1 MWLEAQSTLSCD
13 ASSVLPRTGC
23 KQRAICF
30 FGCVYPYF
38 FLNVNHVG
46 CFGRRKFNGS
56 IIERKVP
63 FLLLKRNAVVFIP
76 SLAEGKALVSHNYGQ
91 T

>member
-38 FLNVNHVG
+38 FLNV
-46 CFGRRKFNGS
+46 S
-56 IIERKVP
+56 IMLADLEEENSMV
-63 FLLLKRNAVVFIP
+63 LSLKEKYLSYYLREMQSYL
-76 SLAEGKALVSHNYGQ
+76 SLRWQRVKL
-91 T
+91 